1 MMPLVRWLEDAT
13 LLNEIRSFMGDDGPR
28 VSPQRPRWFRP
39 AVLLAVWAL
48 PGLLYSAQIFQVG
61 RAVEPDFPF
70 ILAVLHALPVWWF
83 WAVLTPLV
91 VYLARKVPIG
101 RENVLVGGAT
111 HLLGSVTI
119 ALIAIVFAAFW
130 FGITPA
136 FPGRD
141 RSFLEWLWT
150 LAHALTFHVNVFA
163 YWLILGAV
171 HLLDYERR
179 LREHEVMATRREV
192 MVARARMQVLARQL
206 RPHFLFNS
214 LNALSTLILRRDDP
228 AALGMLSSLTDFLQ
242 ATSRVETREM
252 QPLREEIDLV
262 RQYLAVEQVRLGRQ
276 LEVLVDC
283 DEMVLDQMVPVLFLQ
298 PIVENAIRHGA
309 AAREEGGQIAI
320 RATAAGDAVLIEI
333 ENDGPGLSPDWQTRM
348 EDRVGLS
355 NTRARLLEAFGGD
368 GLITL
373 EQVATCRVRA
383 RIIVPTTMRT
393 PIDTNSSVDEV
404 REAPIACTPLEDGSP
419 PARLHSAE
427 IARGFTIALVFAAW
441 TLPGLIYA
449 VQLYEIGRRAEP
461 EFSFSTALLAAL
473 LAWWIW
479 VPLTPLVARL
489 ARRIRIRRERTSAQ
503 IAAHLA
509 ISLGV
514 AALVVVGQALIKV
527 VGPGIPGIALDLR
540 EWLFSS
546 FFSTAYH
553 LNVFAYWLIVGVV
566 HVIDYEARLKDHE
579 LKAVRREAV
588 VARARTQVLARQ
600 LQPLFLFNSLNS
612 LADLVVRGGTDRA
625 LAMLGSLAGF
635 LRATLRVG
643 DHTMHTL
650 REELALVE
658 KYLEVEKVRLNG
670 RPEVLM
676 AIEEGV
682 LEQVVPVLF
691 LQPIVEGAV
700 RFGVAG
706 RDTGGRFAL
715 TARRQGQQVSV
726 EIEVDGPEP
735 PSDWFARWGEQ
746 VHSGNSRE
754 QLRAAFG
761 ASTEILV
768 ENAGSGRARF
778 QLTLPVVTSEAT
790 PGMEAAD
797 LWGLEEVVP

>member
-1 MMPLVRWLEDAT
+1 MMVLVHWLEDAT
-13 LLNEIRSFMGDDGPR
+13 LLSEIRSFMGDDSPR

-70 ILAVLHALPVWWF
+70 VLAVLHALPVWWF

-91 VYLARKVPIG
+91 VLLARKVPIG

-111 HLLGSVTI
+111 HLLSSFLI
-119 ALIAIVFAAFW
+119 ALVAIVFAAFW
-130 FGITPA
+130 FGITPV

-141 RSFLEWLWT
+141 REFLEWLWT
-150 LAHALTFHVNVFA
+150 LAHALTFHVYVFA

-179 LREHEVMATRREV
+179 LRQVEVMATRREV

-214 LNALSTLILRRDDP
+214 LNALSTLILRRDHS
-228 AALGMLSSLTDFLQ
+228 AALGMLSSLTDFLR
-242 ATSRVETREM
+242 ATSRVEKRDM

-262 RQYLAVEQVRLGRQ
+262 KQYLAVEQVRLGRH
-276 LEVLVDC
+276 LEVLVVC

-298 PIVENAIRHGA
+298 PIVENAIRHGV

-320 RATAAGDAVLIEI
+320 RATAVGDAVLIEI

-355 NTRARLLEAFGGD
+355 NTRARLLEAYGSD

-373 EQVATCRVRA
+373 EQVAACRVRA
-383 RIIVPTTMRT
+383 RIVVPTTVRT
-393 PIDTNSSVDEV
+393 PMDTNSSAE
-404 REAPIACTPLEDGSP
+404 EASKASIACPPIEDGSP
-419 PARLHSAE
+419 MGWRHSAA

-449 VQLYEIGRRAEP
+449 VQLFEIGRRAEP
-461 EFSFSTALLAAL
+461 EFLFSTALLAAL
-473 LAWWIW
+473 PAWWIW

-489 ARRIRIRRERTSAQ
+489 ARRIRIRRERMPVQ
-503 IAAHLA
+503 VAAHLA

-514 AALVVVGQALIKV
+514 AALIVVGQALIKV
-527 VGPGIPGIALDLR
+527 VGPAVPGIAMDLR

-566 HVIDYEARLKDHE
+566 QVVDYEARLRNHE
-579 LKAVRREAV
+579 LMAVRREAV
-588 VARARTQVLARQ
+588 MAHARTQVLARR
-600 LQPLFLFNSLNS
+600 LQPRFLFNSLDS
-612 LADLVVRGGTDRA
+612 LADLVVRGATDRA

-643 DHTMHTL
+643 DDPMHTL
-650 REELALVE
+650 REELALVD
-658 KYLEVEKVRLNG
+658 KYLEVEKVRLSG

-676 AIEEGV
+676 AIKEEV
-682 LEQVVPVLF
+682 LEQAVPVLL

-700 RFGVAG
+700 RLGVAA
-706 RDTGGRFAL
+706 RNTGGRLAL
-715 TARRQGQQVSV
+715 SARRQGQQVRV
-726 EIEVDGPEP
+726 EMEVDGPES
-735 PSDWFARWGEQ
+735 PSEWSARWGEQ
-746 VHSGNSRE
+746 VHIGNSRE

-761 ASTEILV
+761 ASAAILV
-768 ENAGSGRARF
+768 EDAGSGRARF
-778 QLTLPVVTSEAT
+778 RLTLPLVIN
-790 PGMEAAD
+790 EAARVGEAVD
-797 LWGLEEVVP
+797 LWGLEEAIP